1 MSLPV
6 SAPPASP
13 KNAEQY
19 TNRPYANF
27 HPSIWGDHF
36 LSYATNSVEAAD
48 EKKLQDLREEIKRIL
63 KANVNK
69 PAEKLGLVDRIQ
81 RLGLVLPF
89 SN

>member
-36 LSYATNSVEAAD
+36 LSYATNSVV
-48 EKKLQDLREEIKRIL
+48 KRSFNL
-63 KANVNK
+63 KVLVTVSHSNG
-69 PAEKLGLVDRIQ
+69 PAQHIC
-81 RLGLVLPF
+81 
-89 SN
+89 